1 MNTEI
6 HVPKHYL
13 FCSRGYAISMDT
25 GIGRENRIML
35 MMTRFPL
42 VTISIATKLGIISL
56 DCERMQ
62 SIESILREHLGS
74 VPYLYAGRKK
84 DIILESTQSPVL
96 LLHVQCVHCVQQG
109 YPKPLHGYTHM
120 FCIPVDAPLIKELS
134 HQETYSSATF
144 TLIHH
149 CMENWGW

>member
-74 VPYLYAGRKK
+74 VPYLSLEGKK
-84 DIILESTQSPVL
+84 ISFWKAHNLLCRYYMFSVFIVPNRDIPNLFMVIHICFVSPL
-96 LLHVQCVHCVQQG
+96 M
-109 YPKPLHGYTHM
+109 PP
-120 FCIPVDAPLIKELS
+120 
-134 HQETYSSATF
+134 
-144 TLIHH
+144 
-149 CMENWGW
+149 

>member
-74 VPYLYAGRKK
+74 VPYLSLEGKK
-84 DIILESTQSPVL
+84 ISFWKAHNLLCRYYMFSVFIVPNRDVPNLFMFIHICFVSPL
-96 LLHVQCVHCVQQG
+96 
-109 YPKPLHGYTHM
+109 M
-120 FCIPVDAPLIKELS
+120 IP
-134 HQETYSSATF
+134 
-144 TLIHH
+144 
-149 CMENWGW
+149 

>member
-62 SIESILREHLGS
+62 SVEPILREYLGS
-74 VPYLYAGRKK
+74 VSYLSLEGKK
-84 DIILESTQSPVL
+84 ISFWKAHQLFSYVRAQLSSLATLTYFAISRLSKYSF
-96 LLHVQCVHCVQQG
+96 VH
-109 YPKPLHGYTHM
+109 
-120 FCIPVDAPLIKELS
+120 
-134 HQETYSSATF
+134 
-144 TLIHH
+144 
-149 CMENWGW
+149 